1 MCPILKIRKRAKS
14 LYPNERKMYI
24 HVLTNLNIIAF
35 LTNEF
40 NIEKQFCF
48 LCKRVF
54 DFFASCKT

>member
-14 LYPNERKMYI
+14 LHPNERKMYI

-54 DFFASCKT
+54 DFIASCKT

>member
-1 MCPILKIRKRAKS
+1 MCPILTIRKRAKS

-48 LCKRVF
+48 LCM
-54 DFFASCKT
+54 